1 MSLLH
6 IDSITKTYGEKRILQ
21 DIYIR
26 SETGNVTGILGRN
39 GSGKSTLLNIIS
51 GQEKGDTGFIRMD
64 DHVIR
69 NQRDRAGR
77 IAYLPQHSFLPKR
90 IKIKKLIPLFC
101 GRKNIERLSASG
113 LIQPILNEVPGN
125 LSAGEKRIAE
135 ALLILYSD
143 FRFILLDEPFS
154 GLSPKVTSELQQI
167 IKEQSGQKGIIISD
181 HHFQEVWDVSDHV
194 YLMSGGSLK
203 PVWDFSE
210 LHKNKYLPESI

>member
-26 SETGNVTGILGRN
+26 SETGKVTGILGIN
-39 GSGKSTLLNIIS
+39 GSGKSTLLKIIS

-69 NQRDRAGR
+69 NQKDRAGR
-77 IAYLPQHSFLPKR
+77 IAYLPQYSFIPKR
-90 IKIKKLIPLFC
+90 IKIKRLIPLFC
-101 GRKNIERLSASG
+101 GRENAETLSATG
-113 LIQPILNEVPGN
+113 LIQPFLNEVPGN
-125 LSAGEKRIAE
+125 LSTGEKRIAE

-143 FRFILLDEPFS
+143 SRFILLDEPFS
-154 GLSPKVTSELQQI
+154 GLSPKVTAELQKI
-167 IKEQSGQKGIIISD
+167 IKEQSTQKGIMISD

-194 YLMSGGSLK
+194 YLMSRGSLK
-203 PVWDFSE
+203 PVRDFSE
-210 LHKNKYLPESI
+210 LQKNKYLPESI